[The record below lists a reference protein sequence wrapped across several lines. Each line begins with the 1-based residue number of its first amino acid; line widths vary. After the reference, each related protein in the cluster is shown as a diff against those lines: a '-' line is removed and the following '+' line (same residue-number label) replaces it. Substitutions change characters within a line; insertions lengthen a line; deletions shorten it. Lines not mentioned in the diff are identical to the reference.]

1 MVFGERGVCADGKGG
16 EEVGGREDK
25 AGDIP
30 PTNGP
35 KNCATAK
42 SFALGTCGVLALANR
57 YGQNQPLAQ
66 SCVFLAG

>member
-1 MVFGERGVCADGKGG
+1 MEK
-16 EEVGGREDK
+16 EVRRREIGRIRQ
-25 AGDIP
+25 GDIP
-30 PTNGP
+30 PTKGP

-42 SFALGTCGVLALANR
+42 SFALGTCGVLALANK